1 MIEAFYSHRG
11 DSPELVEHRQV
22 LKGISEA
29 RELIDRYPWASE
41 VALTEELGEGG
52 GLYFLRT
59 GEDGTQ
65 ASVQL
70 VPIEPDKGFL
80 DLSIVARKG
89 FLGMVGRKSV
99 SVTVDEV
106 SISDAK
112 TYIKQLFDYS
122 IDDLYRKYKK

>member
-11 DSPELVEHRQV
+11 DGPELVEHRQV

-29 RELIDRYPWASE
+29 RELIDRYPWSSE

-65 ASVQL
+65 ASLQL
-70 VPIEPDKGFL
+70 VPIESDKGFL
-80 DLSIVARKG
+80 DLSIVAKKG

-99 SVTVDEV
+99 SITLDEV
-106 SISDAK
+106 SISEAK
-112 TYIKQLFDYS
+112 TYIKQLFDFS